1 MQLTRAAEYALRGM
15 SHLARVD
22 NGELCQISDLAKLE
36 DVPETFMRKIVHIL
50 SRSGLIRS
58 LRGKNGG
65 ITLRDDPK
73 KITVLQVIEAVEGP
87 IALNICMIGPDE
99 CDRQDTCAMCNVWAE
114 AQSNLKN
121 LKEKRLNTA
130 LDKVKEH
137 PRMSED
143 VKAEAQT
150 MVNNGV
156 DPNTAV
162 QMAVLR
168 AENKHQGGIL
178 TQIKEKNP
186 TVLEM
191 LNPGNPKGGDKP
203 EGKLPPSFEK
213 ACQRDIA
220 DGTFKDRADYIK
232 HMDPGMKQSLGLE

>member
-1 MQLTRAAEYALRGM
+1 MADKKTAEELAAEAKALENKGIDDDKAQKLSSWLGRVEKTGKDNSDAMTALSENFNEKLQGITDLLQSQSTPKAEPNAVNEALREKLLG
-15 SHLARVD
+15 D
-22 NGELCQISDLAKLE
+22 NPMEGLEFYDKIKSD
-36 DVPETFMRKIVHIL
+36 
-50 SRSGLIRS
+50 SQ
-58 LRGKNGG
+58 NN
-65 ITLRDDPK
+65 
-73 KITVLQVIEAVEGP
+73 
-87 IALNICMIGPDE
+87 LN
-99 CDRQDTCAMCNVWAE
+99 AM
-114 AQSNLKN
+114 
-121 LKEKRLNTA
+121 KERRLNTA
-130 LDKVKEH
+130 FEKVKEH